1 VAPTRSSYEKQ
12 QQEKKSNKTKKM
24 NEGVPFFASWTAMT
38 THKTKGEKNL
48 ESVGKLGALENFKR
62 KKKRAKW
69 GEEVGGLWLV

>member
-1 VAPTRSSYEKQ
+1 
-12 QQEKKSNKTKKM
+12 M

-62 KKKRAKW
+62 KKKRQNGERKW
-69 GEEVGGLWLV
+69 EGCGQSRRKWSIDK